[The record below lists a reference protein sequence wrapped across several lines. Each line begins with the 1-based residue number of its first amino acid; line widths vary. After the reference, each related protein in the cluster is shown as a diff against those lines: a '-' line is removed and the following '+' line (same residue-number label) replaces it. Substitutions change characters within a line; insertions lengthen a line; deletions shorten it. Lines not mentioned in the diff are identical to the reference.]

1 MDVQRIATT
10 TTAGLRP
17 LGASGQR
24 SHALLVDTLRRHL
37 SQAHADLFAEPVPT
51 PDGAQIDWY
60 AAIEGVAMPFEKAD
74 AAGRER
80 AQAELGRLVGDIEQL
95 ADQLER
101 SPAAED
107 QQRAAALRHALRYP
121 DDGFLWIVDGYA
133 VVTAWAHVHEDVG
146 RPAASLSAWVKRA
159 PLRPG
164 PAPAPVP
171 AAAVTPAPV
180 PGMAPVPGAAAGT
193 TVVSAPA
200 LPIEERR
207 SPWLGL
213 LLWLLLLL
221 LLLAVA
227 LKLLP
232 ACGIGFPGRA
242 MLEQAGILDRC
253 PGVLAAMPDRLAL
266 EREAL
271 RQDVLE
277 SELDRLRRDLALRD
291 NACRSLAAREP
302 DRALDEGERRADS
315 GETGISELPDPVQDT
330 EAQEEDF
337 DERVQREGGE
347 TGAMTISL
355 LWQGQSDLDLL
366 VRCPS
371 GETIDYNRTSG
382 CGGRLQIDMNSNV
395 ALMSDTPI
403 EHVVWPEGSVQ
414 PGNYEVEVK
423 LYARRE
429 QGGPI
434 PFQVRVTIGEQQQYF
449 DGSVANNGDVA
460 RVTTVQVP

>member
-1 MDVQRIATT
+1 MDGQRIATT

-60 AAIEGVAMPFEKAD
+60 ATIEGPATPIGKAD
-74 AAGRER
+74 PASREQ
-80 AQAELGRLVGDIEQL
+80 AQAELGRLVADIEQL
-95 ADQLER
+95 AARLEH
-101 SPAAED
+101 STAAED

-121 DDGFLWIVDGYA
+121 DDGFLWIVDGHP

-146 RPAASLSAWVKRA
+146 RPAASLSAWVRREPSRTRA
-159 PLRPG
+159 
-164 PAPAPVP
+164 AP

-180 PGMAPVPGAAAGT
+180 AASAPSGPAAT
-193 TVVSAPA
+193 TVISAPA
-200 LPIEERR
+200 LLLEERR

-221 LLLAVA
+221 LLLTIA

-253 PGVLAAMPDRLAL
+253 PGVLAAAPDRSAL

-277 SELDRLRRDLALRD
+277 SEIDRLRRDLALRD
-291 NACRSLAAREP
+291 NECRSLAAREP
-302 DRALDEGERRADS
+302 DRAPDQDDPGVSEPQTQDP
-315 GETGISELPDPVQDT
+315 ETPE
-330 EAQEEDF
+330 EAF
-337 DERVQREGGE
+337 DERVEREGGE

-355 LWQGQSDLDLL
+355 VWQGRSDLDLL
-366 VRCPS
+366 VRCPT
-371 GETIDYNRTSG
+371 GETIDYNRTSA

-395 ALMSDTPI
+395 NVMSDTPI
-403 EHVVWPEGSVQ
+403 EHVVWPQGNVQ
-414 PGNYEVEVK
+414 PGDYAVGVK

-429 QGGPI
+429 QGSPI
-434 PFQVRVTIGEQQQYF
+434 PFQIRVTIGEQQQFF
-449 DGSVANNGDVA
+449 DGSVANDGDVVD
-460 RVTTVQVP
+460 VTTVQIP